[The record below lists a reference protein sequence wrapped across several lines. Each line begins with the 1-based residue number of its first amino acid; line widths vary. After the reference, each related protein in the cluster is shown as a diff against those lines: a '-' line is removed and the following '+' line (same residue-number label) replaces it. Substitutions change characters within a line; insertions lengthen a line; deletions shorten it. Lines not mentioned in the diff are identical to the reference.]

1 MREVMVNI
9 KGTQHNGI
17 DSDCIEYLTI
27 GKYGY
32 KNGRS
37 CISYDDSTSLGIP
50 GVITTLHIDNNQ
62 KVVLQRSGSVQS
74 RLTIEKGQRNLCH
87 YGMAVGSALLG
98 VYGESITN
106 ELCAN
111 GGRFYMTYTLDLNSS
126 LLSKNEL
133 EISIKE
139 V

>member
-9 KGTQHNGI
+9 KGTQHNGR
-17 DSDCIEYLTI
+17 DEDCIEYLTV

-37 CISYDDSTSLGIP
+37 CIVYDDSASLGVS
-50 GVITTLHIDNNQ
+50 GVTTTLHIDGSRR
-62 KVVLQRSGSVQS
+62 VILQRSGELRS
-74 RLTIEKGQRNLCH
+74 RLIVEKGQRNLCR
-87 YGMAVGSALLG
+87 YGMAVGSAMLG
-98 VYGESITN
+98 IFGETIVN
-106 ELCAN
+106 ELN
-111 GGRFYMTYTLDLNSS
+111 QDGGRFYMTYTLDLNSS
-126 LLSKNEL
+126 LISKNQL